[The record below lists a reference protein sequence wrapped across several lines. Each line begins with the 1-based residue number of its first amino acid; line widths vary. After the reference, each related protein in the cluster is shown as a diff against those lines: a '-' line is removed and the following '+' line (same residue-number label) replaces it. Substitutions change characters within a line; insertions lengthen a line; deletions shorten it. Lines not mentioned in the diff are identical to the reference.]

1 MLLVS
6 FSFKGSPSGKR
17 DSDPRPQ
24 PWQGCALP
32 TELFPQIC
40 RNFRFGTANIKGKIH
55 SAKIFRGKF
64 RFPPPKVC
72 SEPSGRQMP
81 RPTAAGPRQKPT
93 PRPLPARPSSGPKCR
108 DRDPRRNSRRNAQTI
123 RSPEGE
129 IIRPIGP
136 EPRLHFQAVSG
147 QHPGNE
153 LRPLTTD
160 RRGPLPLFQ
169 TTVSANAIGPEHPV
183 LPPVRTRL
191 PGNGAVRLAGPPSA
205 REQNPTENADLPAR
219 PKGPFRT
226 GSAPTPN
233 ASRKTDTPGRRAG
246 GVANL
251 SGNIGLPP
259 KPGPDQRTLNPSSA
273 RTGMGRLA

>member
-40 RNFRFGTANIKGKIH
+40 RNFRFGTANINGKIH

-64 RFPPPKVC
+64 RFPPPKAC

-93 PRPLPARPSSGPKCR
+93 PRPLPAQPSSGPKCR

-153 LRPLTTD
+153 APSPDNRPE
-160 RRGPLPLFQ
+160 RPSP
-169 TTVSANAIGPEHPV
+169 
-183 LPPVRTRL
+183 PPVPNDGFSECHRTGTPR
-191 PGNGAVRLAGPPSA
+191 PSA
-205 REQNPTENADLPAR
+205 RPGTKSYGKRRSPGPAER
-219 PKGPFRT
+219 PVPNRLRTHPECPLEKQTPPAAGPEV
-226 GSAPTPN
+226 
-233 ASRKTDTPGRRAG
+233 SRIYPG
-246 GVANL
+246 
-251 SGNIGLPP
+251 IGLPP

>member
-64 RFPPPKVC
+64 RVPPPKAC

-81 RPTAAGPRQKPT
+81 RLTAAGPRQKPT

-147 QHPGNE
+147 QRAPSPDN
-153 LRPLTTD
+153 RPERPSSPVPND
-160 RRGPLPLFQ
+160 GFSECHQ
-169 TTVSANAIGPEHPV
+169 TGTP
-183 LPPVRTRL
+183 R
-191 PGNGAVRLAGPPSA
+191 PSA
-205 REQNPTENADLPAR
+205 R
-219 PKGPFRT
+219 
-226 GSAPTPN
+226 PN
-233 ASRKTDTPGRRAG
+233 QTPGKRGRPPRRSGFRPGTKSYGKRRSPGPAERPVPNRLRTHPECLLEKQTPPAAG
-246 GVANL
+246 PEVSRIYPG
-251 SGNIGLPP
+251 IGLPP

>member
-1 MLLVS
+1 MPKLS
-6 FSFKGSPSGKR
+6 FRDCKYKRKNSFR
-17 DSDPRPQ
+17 Q
-24 PWQGCALP
+24 N
-32 TELFPQIC
+32 FP
-40 RNFRFGTANIKGKIH
+40 GKIPD
-55 SAKIFRGKF
+55 SAAKGMLRAI
-64 RFPPPKVC
+64 
-72 SEPSGRQMP
+72 
-81 RPTAAGPRQKPT
+81 
-93 PRPLPARPSSGPKCR
+93 RPSNAATHGGRAAAKTDTATASGPKCR
-108 DRDPRRNSRRNAQTI
+108 DRNPRRNSRRNAQTI

-153 LRPLTTD
+153 LHPLTTG

-169 TTVSANAIGPEHPV
+169 TTVSANAIGPEHLV

-191 PGNGAVRLAGPPSA
+191 PGNGAVRLAGPPSV

-233 ASRKTDTPGRRAG
+233 APSKNRHPRPQGRRCREFIRE
-246 GVANL
+246 
-251 SGNIGLPP
+251 SGSRRNRDRIS
-259 KPGPDQRTLNPSSA
+259 GP
-273 RTGMGRLA
+273 

>member
-1 MLLVS
+1 M
-6 FSFKGSPSGKR
+6 SGKR

-24 PWQGCALP
+24 SWQGCALP

-40 RNFRFGTANIKGKIH
+40 RNFRFGTANINGKIH

-64 RFPPPKVC
+64 RISRSKAC

-108 DRDPRRNSRRNAQTI
+108 NRDPRRNSRRNAQTI

-169 TTVSANAIGPEHPV
+169 TKVSANAIGPEHPV

-191 PGNGAVRLAGPPSA
+191 PGNGAVRLAGPAST
-205 REQNPTENADLPAR
+205 Q
-219 PKGPFRT
+219 KPFRT
-226 GSAPTPN
+226 KSYGKRRSPGPAERPVPNRLRTHPECLLEKQTPP
-233 ASRKTDTPGRRAG
+233 AAGPEVSRIYPG
-246 GVANL
+246 
-251 SGNIGLPP
+251 IGLPP

>member
-1 MLLVS
+1 MPELS
-6 FSFKGSPSGKR
+6 FRDCKYKRKNSFR
-17 DSDPRPQ
+17 Q
-24 PWQGCALP
+24 N
-32 TELFPQIC
+32 FP
-40 RNFRFGTANIKGKIH
+40 GKIPV
-55 SAKIFRGKF
+55 SAAKGMLRAI
-64 RFPPPKVC
+64 
-72 SEPSGRQMP
+72 
-81 RPTAAGPRQKPT
+81 
-93 PRPLPARPSSGPKCR
+93 RPSNAAPHGGRAAAKTDTATASGPQCR

-153 LRPLTTD
+153 LHPLTTG

-191 PGNGAVRLAGPPSA
+191 PGNGAVRLAGPVST
-205 REQNPTENADLPAR
+205 Q
-219 PKGPFRT
+219 KPFRT
-226 GSAPTPN
+226 KSSGKRRSPGPAERPVPNRLRTHPECPLEKQTPP
-233 ASRKTDTPGRRAG
+233 AAGPEVSRIYPG
-246 GVANL
+246 
-251 SGNIGLPP
+251 IGLPP

>member
-1 MLLVS
+1 MPPLS
-6 FSFKGSPSGKR
+6 QGFRSGKR

-40 RNFRFGTANIKGKIH
+40 RNFRFGTANINGKIH

-64 RFPPPKVC
+64 RIPPPKAC

-108 DRDPRRNSRRNAQTI
+108 NRDPRRNSRRNAQTI

-153 LRPLTTD
+153 LPSPDNRPE
-160 RRGPLPLFQ
+160 RP
-169 TTVSANAIGPEHPV
+169 S
-183 LPPVRTRL
+183 PPVPNDGFSECHRTGTPR
-191 PGNGAVRLAGPPSA
+191 PSA
-205 REQNPTENADLPAR
+205 RPDQ
-219 PKGPFRT
+219 
-226 GSAPTPN
+226 
-233 ASRKTDTPGRRAG
+233 TPGKRGRPPRRKARSEPALHPPRMPLEKQTPPAAG
-246 GVANL
+246 PEVSRIYPG
-251 SGNIGLPP
+251 IGLPP

>member
-1 MLLVS
+1 MPELS
-6 FSFKGSPSGKR
+6 FRDCKYKRKNSFR
-17 DSDPRPQ
+17 Q
-24 PWQGCALP
+24 N
-32 TELFPQIC
+32 FP
-40 RNFRFGTANIKGKIH
+40 GKIPDFAVKGMLRAIRP
-55 SAKIFRGKF
+55 SNAA
-64 RFPPPKVC
+64 PPR
-72 SEPSGRQMP
+72 RQ
-81 RPTAAGPRQKPT
+81 GPRQKPT

-147 QHPGNE
+147 QHPSNE

-160 RRGPLPLFQ
+160 RRGPLPPFQ

-191 PGNGAVRLAGPPSA
+191 PGNRAVRLAGPVST
-205 REQNPTENADLPAR
+205 RNRSGQNPPENAGRPPGRKTRSEPAPHPPR
-219 PKGPFRT
+219 MPP
-226 GSAPTPN
+226 
-233 ASRKTDTPGRRAG
+233 RKTDTPGRRAG

-251 SGNIGLPP
+251 SGNRAPAETGTGSADLESLVGADRNGQARIVTAFGNLS
-259 KPGPDQRTLNPSSA
+259 RTDLNASSV
-273 RTGMGRLA
+273 

>member
-1 MLLVS
+1 MPELSSRDCKYKRKNS
-6 FSFKGSPSGKR
+6 FR
-17 DSDPRPQ
+17 Q
-24 PWQGCALP
+24 N
-32 TELFPQIC
+32 FP
-40 RNFRFGTANIKGKIH
+40 GKIPD
-55 SAKIFRGKF
+55 SAAKGMLRAI
-64 RFPPPKVC
+64 
-72 SEPSGRQMP
+72 
-81 RPTAAGPRQKPT
+81 
-93 PRPLPARPSSGPKCR
+93 RPSNAAPHGGRAAAKTDTATASGPQCR

-153 LRPLTTD
+153 LHPLTTG

-191 PGNGAVRLAGPPSA
+191 PGNGAVRLAGPAST
-205 REQNPTENADLPAR
+205 Q
-219 PKGPFRT
+219 KPFRT
-226 GSAPTPN
+226 KSYGKRRSPGPAERPVPNRLRTHPECLLEKQTPP
-233 ASRKTDTPGRRAG
+233 AAGPEVSRIYPG
-246 GVANL
+246 
-251 SGNIGLPP
+251 IGLPP

>member
-1 MLLVS
+1 M
-6 FSFKGSPSGKR
+6 SGKR

-40 RNFRFGTANIKGKIH
+40 RNFRFGTANINGKIH

-64 RFPPPKVC
+64 RISRSKAC

-108 DRDPRRNSRRNAQTI
+108 NRDPRRNSRRNAQTI

-153 LRPLTTD
+153 LHPLTTG

-169 TTVSANAIGPEHPV
+169 TKVSANAIGPEHPV

-191 PGNGAVRLAGPPSA
+191 PGNGAVRLAGPASV

-233 ASRKTDTPGRRAG
+233 ASSKNRHPRPQGRRCREFIRE
-246 GVANL
+246 
-251 SGNIGLPP
+251 SGSRRNRDRIS
-259 KPGPDQRTLNPSSA
+259 GP
-273 RTGMGRLA
+273 